1 MGARGGYFFE
11 CERAKEL
18 PLSQIDFS
26 VTIFI
31 QTMNTLCNET
41 LRLVVN
47 AVTDGSIPT
56 LRGCSKEFKSLTSD
70 RYISVQSKELQRI
83 NAIKDYRLRAIMD
96 VFSIARGNCSWWDG
110 LPEPGLVGSEVDND
124 VYEYE
129 QEGRQRA
136 MYLYDYIDSKFAF
149 VGNLRTLNKDDYPD
163 YKNMSWSMCDY
174 HV

>member
-1 MGARGGYFFE
+1 
-11 CERAKEL
+11 
-18 PLSQIDFS
+18 
-26 VTIFI
+26 
-31 QTMNTLCNET
+31 MNTLCNET

-70 RYISVQSKELQRI
+70 RYISVQSKELQRV

-96 VFSIARGNCSWWDG
+96 VFTIARGNCSWWDG

-129 QEGRQRA
+129 QEVDKGQCIY
-136 MYLYDYIDSKFAF
+136 MITLTQ
-149 VGNLRTLNKDDYPD
+149 NLPLWEIYASNKDDYPD
-163 YKNMSWSMCDY
+163 YKNMSNNVRLSRLNTQQTHQVGWEYERILLTTSTPPR
-174 HV
+174 